1 MASTLYLDLSH
12 DATRKSIFGQLV
24 VACPEKRRGNVGV
37 VVGDESIPAQ
47 AHLHDLAD
55 VERAIGT
62 SVASAWAKEEARQVY
77 RILAE
82 AEAKVH
88 GCSIDETH
96 FHEVGL
102 GMTVREILGM
112 CVAMEQIEPDQVIAS
127 RVQVGSGKVECAH
140 GLLDIP
146 APATAAILERYNIP
160 IAEPR
165 LEGEL
170 CTPTSAAFIARYVEE
185 YQ

>member
-1 MASTLYLDLSH
+1 MKSTLYLDLAA

-24 VACPEKRRGNVGV
+24 MATPEKRRGNIGV
-37 VVGDESIPAQ
+37 VVGDDSIPAQ

-55 VERAIGT
+55 VERAIDT
-62 SVASAWAKEEARQVY
+62 SVASAWTKEEAKQVY

-88 GCSIDETH
+88 GCAINEAH

-112 CVAMEQIEPDQVIAS
+112 CAAMEQIDPSKVTAS
-127 RVQVGSGKVECAH
+127 KVQVGSGKVECAH

-146 APATAAILERYNIP
+146 APATAAIIERFAIP
-160 IAEPR
+160 VFEPR

-185 YQ
+185 YE

>member
-1 MASTLYLDLSH
+1 MTSTLYLDLTR

-24 VACPEKRRGNVGV
+24 AATPEERRGNVGV

-62 SVASAWAKEEARQVY
+62 SVASDWTKEEARQVY

-88 GCSIDETH
+88 GCGIEQTH

-112 CVAMEQIEPDQVIAS
+112 CACIEQINPDKVLAS
-127 RVQVGSGKVECAH
+127 RVQVGSGTVECAH
-140 GLLDIP
+140 GVLDIP
-146 APATAAILERYNIP
+146 APATAAILERYAIP
-160 IAEPR
+160 MYEPR

-185 YQ
+185 FQ

>member
-1 MASTLYLDLSH
+1 MASALNLDLAH

-24 VACPEKRRGNVGV
+24 VATPEVKRGNIGV

-55 VERAIGT
+55 VERAIDT
-62 SVASAWAKEEARQVY
+62 SVASAWAKSEAKQVY

-82 AEAKVH
+82 AESQVH
-88 GCSIDETH
+88 GCDIEQTH

-112 CVAMEQIEPDQVIAS
+112 CAAVELIEPEKITAS
-127 RVQVGSGKVECAH
+127 HVQVGSGKVECAH

-146 APATAAILERYNIP
+146 APATAAIIERYNIP
-160 IAEPR
+160 LAEPR

-170 CTPTSAAFIARYVEE
+170 CTPTSAAFIAHYVEE

>member
-1 MASTLYLDLSH
+1 MESTLYLDLST

-24 VACPEKRRGNVGV
+24 AATPEQRRGNIGV
-37 VVGDESIPAQ
+37 VVGDDSIPAK

-62 SVASAWAKEEARQVY
+62 SVASDWTKEEAKQVY
-77 RILAE
+77 RILAQ
-82 AEAKVH
+82 AEAQVH
-88 GCSIDETH
+88 GCAIEETH

-112 CVAMEQIEPDQVIAS
+112 CAAIE
-127 RVQVGSGKVECAH
+127 QVG
-140 GLLDIP
+140 P
-146 APATAAILERYNIP
+146 ARSSPRRCRSAAARSNAPMVCSTFPRRDCGHSRALP
-160 IAEPR
+160 HPLAEPR

>member
-1 MASTLYLDLSH
+1 MESTLYLDLAL

-24 VACPEKRRGNVGV
+24 AATPEKRRGNIGV

-47 AHLHDLAD
+47 VHLHDLAD

-62 SVASAWAKEEARQVY
+62 SVASAWAKEEAKQVY

-88 GCSIDETH
+88 GCAVEDAH

-112 CVAMEQIEPDQVIAS
+112 CTAIEQIDPAKVIAS
-127 RVQVGSGKVECAH
+127 KVQVGSGKVECAH

-146 APATAAILERYNIP
+146 APATAEILERYRIP
-160 IAEPR
+160 VREPR

-185 YQ
+185 YE

>member
-1 MASTLYLDLSH
+1 MESTLYLDLST

-24 VACPEKRRGNVGV
+24 AATPERRRGNIGV
-37 VVGDESIPAQ
+37 VVGDESIPAKAQ
-47 AHLHDLAD
+47 LHDLAD

-62 SVASAWAKEEARQVY
+62 SVASDWTKEEAKQVY
-77 RILAE
+77 RILAQ
-82 AEAKVH
+82 AEAQVH
-88 GCSIDETH
+88 GCDVEQTH

-112 CVAMEQIEPDQVIAS
+112 CSAIEQINPDKVIAS
-127 RVQVGSGKVECAH
+127 KVQVGNGKIECAH
-140 GLLDIP
+140 GVLDIP
-146 APATAAILERYNIP
+146 APATAAILERYHIP
-160 IAEPR
+160 LAEPR

>member
-1 MASTLYLDLSH
+1 MGSTLYLDLAA
-12 DATRKSIFGQLV
+12 DATRRSIFGQLV
-24 VACPEKRRGNVGV
+24 MATPEKRRGNIGV
-37 VVGDESIPAQ
+37 VVGDDSIPAQ
-47 AHLHDLAD
+47 AQLHDLAD

-62 SVASAWAKEEARQVY
+62 SVASAWTKEEAKQVY

-88 GCSIDETH
+88 GCAVEEAH

-112 CVAMEQIEPDQVIAS
+112 CAAIEQIDPEKVIAS
-127 RVQVGSGKVECAH
+127 KIQVGSGQVECSH

-146 APATAAILERYNIP
+146 APATAAILERYDIP

-185 YQ
+185 YE

>member
-1 MASTLYLDLSH
+1 MGSTLYLDLAA
-12 DATRKSIFGQLV
+12 DATRRSIFGQLV
-24 VACPEKRRGNVGV
+24 MATPEKRRGNIGV
-37 VVGDESIPAQ
+37 VVGDDSIPAQ
-47 AHLHDLAD
+47 AQLHDLAD

-62 SVASAWAKEEARQVY
+62 SVASAWTKEEAKQVY

-88 GCSIDETH
+88 GCAVEKAH

-112 CVAMEQIEPDQVIAS
+112 CAAIEQIDPEKVIAS
-127 RVQVGSGKVECAH
+127 KIQVGSGQVECSH

-146 APATAAILERYNIP
+146 APATAAILERYDIP

-185 YQ
+185 YE